1 MEAFEAFSA
10 SIEPF
15 LPTWKSVEVRAVA
28 DEESGT
34 LLSLVAC
41 LTPYDP
47 HPTELDRAIPG
58 MVFLRQALTVPRG
71 LNRLMRGLEEGVVT
85 LGPSRWN
92 WSAAGFSDPRF
103 MDISDS
109 REEDL
114 QDGWPDLQQF
124 RRVALVM
131 QGGRDQQ
138 QMVSGPRL
146 DYAVAPFGFNL
157 FSEFTLDRLG
167 FRVGSSY
174 SARVEIF
181 APLLAKIRAV
191 ASPTEVDV
199 AAEIHTELPPEQV
212 SIAYR
217 IQGRSGNRLSGG
229 EVEATSLDATIA
241 GDFTT
246 MHASIPIPD
255 GGVSG
260 VVQLFH
266 QRLALPGKPVAVSR
280 FSVPPLPGKANP
292 RWGPAL
298 SVIGGTWK
306 WTKRGIEPE
315 QVVMEWLG
323 LDSGVSPDPRDFER
337 GVTVLLFA
345 ASVEVL
351 PIGDAD
357 GVDHVAVPIGGS
369 SATLVSCTVGPN
381 LREKASK
388 LKIQMNKLSDEWD
401 AAVVRAAI
409 FIPKEERDMLVGD
422 IDECRANDIGL
433 LLRPDLRKLFD
444 AVRGPD
450 WAEAGELFHALVAR
464 RRNIETSMSPG
475 PDIPGTEL

>member
-15 LPTWKSVEVRAVA
+15 LPTWKSLEVRAVA

-41 LTPYDP
+41 LTPDDP
-47 HPTELDRAIPG
+47 HQTEADRPIPG

-71 LNRLMRGLEEGVVT
+71 LNRLLRGLEEGVVT
-85 LGPSRWN
+85 LGPSGWN
-92 WSAAGFSDPRF
+92 WSSAGFSDPRF

-114 QDGWPDLQQF
+114 QNGWPDLQRF
-124 RRVALVM
+124 RSVALVM

-138 QMVSGPRL
+138 QMISGPRL
-146 DYAVAPFGFNL
+146 DYAVVPFGFNL

-167 FRVGSSY
+167 FPVGSSY

-181 APLLAKIRAV
+181 APLLATIRAV
-191 ASPTEVDV
+191 AGPTEIDV
-199 AAEIHTELPPEQV
+199 AAEIHNELPPEQV

-229 EVEATSLDATIA
+229 EVAAASFEATIA

-246 MHASIPIPD
+246 MRTKVSIPD

-260 VVQLFH
+260 EVQLFH
-266 QRLALPGKPVAVSR
+266 QRLGLPGKPVAVSR
-280 FSVPPLPGKANP
+280 FSVPPLPGKGNP

-306 WTKRGIEPE
+306 WTKRGIGPE

-345 ASVEVL
+345 ARVEVL
-351 PIGDAD
+351 PIGEAD
-357 GVDHVAVPIGGS
+357 GVDHLAIPLGGS
-369 SATLVSCTVGPN
+369 SATLVSCTVGTN
-381 LREKASK
+381 LREKAAK
-388 LKIQMNKLSDEWD
+388 LKVQMNKLSDGSD
-401 AAVVRAAI
+401 AAAVNAAI
-409 FIPKEERDMLVGD
+409 FVPKEERDMLVGD

-433 LLRPDLRKLFD
+433 LLRPDLRRLFD

-450 WAEAGELFHALVAR
+450 WAEAGELFQSLVAR
-464 RRNIETSMSPG
+464 RRNIEMSMWPG
-475 PDIPGTEL
+475 PDIPGTGL